1 MSDAP
6 QSARVAGLEGWH
18 LAQVNVARMR
28 APLED
33 PLMSAF
39 VEQLDFVNALA
50 DRSPGFVWR
59 LQTDTGNATDVRA
72 YDDPL
77 ILFNLSVWES
87 VEALRDYVY
96 SSAHRQ
102 PLRERKQWFVP
113 MDAPHLALWWV
124 PAGHRPSVQEAT
136 ERLEHLRRHGPGPTA
151 FSFSRAFD
159 PPAALG
165 QR

>member
-1 MSDAP
+1 MIDAKV
-6 QSARVAGLEGWH
+6 SARKAVSAGWH

-33 PLMSAF
+33 PVMSAF

-59 LQTDTGNATDVRA
+59 LQTESGNATDVRA
-72 YDDPL
+72 YEDAL
-77 ILFNLSVWES
+77 ILFNVSVWES
-87 VEALRDYVY
+87 LEALRAYVY
-96 SSAHRQ
+96 GSAHRE

-113 MDAPHLALWWV
+113 MDTAHLALWWV
-124 PAGHRPSVQEAT
+124 PAGHRPSVEEAT

-151 FSFSRAFD
+151 YSFAKAFD
-159 PPAALG
+159 PPAALSQG
-165 QR
+165 

>member
-6 QSARVAGLEGWH
+6 QSARVAGPEAWH

-33 PLMSAF
+33 PLLAGF
-39 VEQLDFVNALA
+39 VAQLEFVNALA

-59 LQTDTGNATDVRA
+59 LQTDDGDATAVRA

-77 ILFNLSVWES
+77 ILFNLSVWVS
-87 VEALRDYVY
+87 VAALRDYVY
-96 SSAHRQ
+96 NSAHRE

-113 MDAPHLALWWV
+113 MDTAHLALWWV

-151 FSFSRAFD
+151 FSFAKAFD
-159 PPAALG
+159 PPVALG